1 MIWFIWTGALM
12 SVLDLKS
19 SNFLCS
25 NSLHRKIGYNKVK
38 LCWKFE
44 KPLACESQCIK
55 HVEMVLLETSVCLF
69 IANSNISANITWY
82 PEKLI
87 HFFFLSWMNQRSKL
101 WKVFNTNKFRVD
113 QKIYRDKQYRWFFYI
128 DILYIYIYIYI
139 YIYYTTY
146 STYCVIYIVS
156 MFSIK

>member
-69 IANSNISANITWY
+69 IANSHFSQHNVY

-87 HFFFLSWMNQRSKL
+87 HFFFYHGWIKGANYGRSLTPTSLGWIK
-101 WKVFNTNKFRVD
+101 K
-113 QKIYRDKQYRWFFYI
+113 YRDKQYRWFFYI
-128 DILYIYIYIYI
+128 YIYRYSIYIYRYIYILHNIFYILCNI
-139 YIYYTTY
+139 Y
-146 STYCVIYIVS
+146 SFNV
-156 MFSIK
+156 FN